1 PCNCTE
7 KRPPAAAAAVFSSS
21 SLSSTFR
28 RFSRVFLG
36 ATGDTFRLTVS
47 AVASVRARRSR
58 VRRTCDSV
66 RGHSTTPWP
75 PWVPEAAPADAAA
88 MEEAAVTAAIVDEDD
103 LHHHG
108 N

>member
-1 PCNCTE
+1 MSAEHPAEIVRSTSRTE
-7 KRPPAAAAAVFSSS
+7 AHAIFIRQAFPRKFAETRNS
-21 SLSSTFR
+21 
-28 RFSRVFLG
+28 
-36 ATGDTFRLTVS
+36 LTVS

-75 PWVPEAAPADAAA
+75 PWVPEAAPADAGPAAAA
-88 MEEAAVTAAIVDEDD
+88 MEEGVVAAAIVDEDD